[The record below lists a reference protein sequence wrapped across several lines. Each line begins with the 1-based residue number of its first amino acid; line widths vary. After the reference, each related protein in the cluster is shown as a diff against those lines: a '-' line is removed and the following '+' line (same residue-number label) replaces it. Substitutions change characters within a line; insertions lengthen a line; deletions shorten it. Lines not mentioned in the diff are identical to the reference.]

1 MKNTFRIAVIPLMA
15 IVAFAN
21 ANATTMCVESD
32 MVAIV
37 LDPDIAGTGYTNT
50 SGEWT
55 ATFPYG
61 TVSGISTCNSTSGS
75 YGVARPNANFEQGT
89 TGVYCWCRML
99 RPARSAWVYRYA
111 RSSASDCASR
121 CAGVCGYYVRPAP
134 TSAGACS
141 GRPAIDFRIPP
152 RNARRGIRQSA
163 GGAGS
168 HATCRVG
175 RRGGRSMPPRF
186 F

>member
-99 RPARSAWVYRYA
+99 RPARSAWVYRSAY
-111 RSSASDCASR
+111 SSASDCASN
-121 CAGVCGYYVRPAP
+121 CASYCGRHVRTYADFRGGVFG
-134 TSAGACS
+134 SAG
-141 GRPAIDFRIPP
+141 D
-152 RNARRGIRQSA
+152 
-163 GGAGS
+163 
-168 HATCRVG
+168 
-175 RRGGRSMPPRF
+175 
-186 F
+186 